1 MYSISRRRDRREI
14 QQTRDTLY
22 SKKPIFCSTG
32 VKFLSLVRSK
42 FYELSDDL
50 IDELNDSL
58 IIPLIRTVTET
69 YLSLQQLF
77 FYNDRNG

>member
-14 QQTRDTLY
+14 QHKRDTLY
-22 SKKPIFCSTG
+22 SKRPIFCCVG

-42 FYELSDDL
+42 FYELSDDS
-50 IDELNDSL
+50 IDELNYLL

-77 FYNDRNG
+77 FYGGGNG